1 MDRNMR
7 IALIVGGIILAVLV
21 LVPLAWYGFSGWQGG
36 GWGGWGMM
44 GPWMMGGVG
53 GLGMIPMIL
62 FWGLI
67 IWGIVWLARGS
78 GGGGM
83 SHSDHAEHHDSAM
96 DILKSRYARGEI
108 NKQEFEDKKR
118 DLI

>member
-1 MDRNMR
+1 
-7 IALIVGGIILAVLV
+7 
-21 LVPLAWYGFSGWQGG
+21 
-36 GWGGWGMM
+36 MM